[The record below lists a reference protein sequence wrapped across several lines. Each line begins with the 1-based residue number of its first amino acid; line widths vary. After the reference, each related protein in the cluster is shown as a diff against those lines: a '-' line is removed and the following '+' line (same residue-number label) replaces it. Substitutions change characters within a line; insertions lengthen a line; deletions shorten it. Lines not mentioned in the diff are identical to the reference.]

1 MGSSMSATVTGT
13 TAASTVPGPGGIM
26 PGFKQ
31 LRDAQATLLGS
42 ACLCSGRLSVLRR
55 SLSPAC
61 TNPQTFCLSV
71 FLPRPRE
78 ELGLAVS
85 NGFPL
90 SPSTS
95 SCFSCSVCDMF
106 SYDPASLHDNATC
119 NKCSVVRALEARVTE
134 LESQLCTMLYNQ
146 LAVGA
151 NQVVGVQL
159 SRATGLVSRSPTAP
173 EQPGGWVAVR
183 RRHSPK
189 QKPTVHHRPLHVSNR
204 FSPLGETP
212 AEKPTLVIGDSILWN
227 VKLAK
232 PAARDGCLPGAR
244 AGDIELNLKL
254 LANANHKYSQIV
266 INVGSND
273 TRLRQS
279 EVTKVNVE
287 SVCNFAKTTWDSVVS
302 SGPLP
307 NRTSDD
313 MFSRTSSLHRWLSRW
328 CPANNVGFIDNWN
341 TFWGKPGLIRRDGIH
356 PTLNGAALLSRN
368 MAVSHNSPKT

>member
-1 MGSSMSATVTGT
+1 M
-13 TAASTVPGPGGIM
+13 AS
-26 PGFKQ
+26 
-31 LRDAQATLLGS
+31 
-42 ACLCSGRLSVLRR
+42 
-55 SLSPAC
+55 
-61 TNPQTFCLSV
+61 
-71 FLPRPRE
+71 
-78 ELGLAVS
+78 
-85 NGFPL
+85 L

-106 SYDPASLHDNATC
+106 SYDPASLNDNATC

-134 LESQLCTMLYNQ
+134 LESRLCTMLNNQ

-151 NQVVGVQL
+151 SQGGGVQL
-159 SRATGLVSRSPTAP
+159 SRAAGLVSRSPATP
-173 EQPGGWVAVR
+173 EQTGGWVAVQ
-183 RRHSPK
+183 RRHSAK

-212 AEKPTLVIGDSILWN
+212 AEKPTLVIGDSILRN

-232 PAARDGCLPGAR
+232 PAARVRCLPGAR
-244 AGDIELNLKL
+244 AGDIESNLKL
-254 LANANHKYSQIV
+254 LANRKYSQIV

-273 TRLRQS
+273 TRLHQS
-279 EVTKVNVE
+279 EVTKVKVD
-287 SVCNFAKTTWDSVVS
+287 SVSNFAKTMSDSVVF

-307 NRTSDD
+307 NQTSDD

-356 PTLNGAALLSRN
+356 PTLDGAALLSRN
-368 MAVSHNSPKT
+368 MAMSLNSPKT